1 MTRELSDAA
10 ALARMPHKGN
20 MRLIDRVVS
29 VSERQIHCIA
39 TPHNDATYPL
49 RIDGT
54 LFSACLVELGA
65 QAAALHAS
73 FFDVKGNHT
82 GLLVGLQNVEF
93 SLPVLPRFPDP
104 LQVFANQL
112 HFDSNGSLYDFKVVL
127 GSEACTTGRAALKMQ
142 GEQD

>member
-65 QAAALHAS
+65 QACGDCGEWRGFWVAS
-73 FFDVKGNHT
+73 GRQK
-82 GLLVGLQNVEF
+82 LA
-93 SLPVLPRFPDP
+93 RPDKA
-104 LQVFANQL
+104 F
-112 HFDSNGSLYDFKVVL
+112 L
-127 GSEACTTGRAALKMQ
+127 GWLRGRITR
-142 GEQD
+142 